1 MISEEKKVALGRAAQ
16 AWVGTPFR
24 EHTEI
29 RGVGADCVHLARGVA
44 VDAGFT
50 VPPITNNEY
59 PLDWARH
66 RSRSLVLDWVE
77 GSGKFRLLPP
87 DTRPEPGDL
96 LCIKQG
102 RCSHHVAL
110 MVYERYFLHTE
121 PGRFAEFGMIDDPA
135 YAGSLQCVYRLL
147 EAEEGP

>member
-1 MISEEKKVALGRAAQ
+1 MLSEKKKVQLQTAAQ
-16 AWVGTPFR
+16 NWHRTPFR

-59 PLDWARH
+59 PLDWAKH
-66 RSRSLVLDWVE
+66 RSHSLVLDWVE
-77 GSGKFRLLPP
+77 QTGKFRLLPP
-87 DTRPEPGDL
+87 GTPPEPGDL
-96 LCIKQG
+96 ICIKQG

-110 MVYERYFLHTE
+110 MIDGRQFLHTQ
-121 PGRFAEFGMIDDPA
+121 PGRCAEFGLIDDPA
-135 YAGSLQCVYRLL
+135 IGLVERIYRLL
-147 EAEEGP
+147 EAEQTE